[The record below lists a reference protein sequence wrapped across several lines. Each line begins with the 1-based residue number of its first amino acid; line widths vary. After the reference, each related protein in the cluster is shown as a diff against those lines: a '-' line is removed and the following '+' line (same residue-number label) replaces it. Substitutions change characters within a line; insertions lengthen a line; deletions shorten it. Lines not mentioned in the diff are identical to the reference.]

1 MSHKETTPP
10 TNSSSA
16 RSTRS
21 SLARLDLE
29 QFFTSNGLHV
39 RFRFACV
46 VDINRFALVDP
57 LLSVSRSH
65 ADLARPARSDAF
77 DARVVVADVVF
88 SSRFPAGD
96 ALSRRTSVLHILAS
110 RVLRRDGPNRGR
122 HFDRVE
128 EWCRIDCSDALDAS
142 GRADSVVTRDERE
155 KKKDDG
161 DNVTGVERAST
172 FRGEGDRYGGVN
184 NDRKSGI

>member
-1 MSHKETTPP
+1 MPP

-29 QFFTSNGLHV
+29 PVFTSNGPRV
-39 RFRFACV
+39 RFRFARV
-46 VDINRFALVDP
+46 VDINRFALVDS
-57 LLSVSRSH
+57 LLSVSRGH

-110 RVLRRDGPNRGR
+110 RVLRRDGPDRGR

-142 GRADSVVTRDERE
+142 GRADSVVTTRDETE
-155 KKKDDG
+155 KERKKDDG
-161 DNVTGVERAST
+161 DNVTGVARAST
-172 FRGEGDRYGGVN
+172 FRDEGDRYGGVN